1 MKKFFS
7 KVKDK
12 FSVHFISSF
21 KKEKKKKE
29 KRKLN
34 RREKILKYTAI
45 VLLPTLAIA
54 SGVVLGFREFNAKKG
69 GGTTNQVVITT
80 NGIKR
85 KIFLVSED
93 NYTVPI
99 TVTLDQRT
107 TLQQEI
113 LDVFDL
119 LKTSSKANSTY
130 VSGFINDNTKI
141 TSFNLSNKVLELN
154 LSEEFL
160 DSKYNDVNVIEALTL
175 TFLQFDEIDE
185 LRLMVDGQ
193 LLTSYNDVP
202 LPSSLDYGFGINQEI
217 ANIRDIKGKEK
228 VIVFARRNYDSNTEY
243 LIPVSVYSEKGKS
256 KNITFANAV
265 KKNFT
270 SGSLLKKVDLYKG
283 ISSEQTESDDFVLS
297 VNSTSLSD
305 EDYVNKDLFDLVNLS
320 LQLMNIDQ
328 TVSFTLEGES
338 VQVDGVY
345 ELEDYK
351 VSSTI
356 INEVKI

>member
-202 LPSSLDYGFGINQEI
+202 LPSSRDYGCGLPQEI

-243 LIPVSVYSEKGKS
+243 LIPVSVYAEKGKS

-283 ISSEQTESDDFVLS
+283 ISSEQTESDHFVLS

-345 ELEDYK
+345 EEDYK